1 MPNPRPRSQT
11 ITEEYEEEPRRF
23 HNLEPLLAAATRA
36 ETAATNQAL
45 HQALASGACVWGYRK
60 HRMVKT
66 VKNAPGQD
74 AERVCS
80 RCGYGP
86 KKAPS
91 THGTSGGSELTD
103 QAIERLTAEAER
115 GYDLDRLTARERAVK
130 LREMAAIERNEAA
143 EIESDRDISP
153 GRAQSARLARQLA
166 KDLELAA
173 DRLDPDQGTATSL
186 LAGSILLVSY
196 AHVR

>member
-1 MPNPRPRSQT
+1 MPNPRPRSQANSPD
-11 ITEEYEEEPRRF
+11 YEEAPRRF
-23 HNLEPLLAAATRA
+23 HKLDSLLADATRA
-36 ETAATNQAL
+36 ETAASEQAL

-60 HRMVKT
+60 HRMVK
-66 VKNAPGQD
+66 NAPEPE

-86 KKAPS
+86 KEAIS
-91 THGTSGGSELTD
+91 THGTSGGVGLTD
-103 QAIERLTAEAER
+103 EAIERIAAEAEQ
-115 GYDLDRLTARERAVK
+115 GYDLDRLTARERAAK

-143 EIESDRDISP
+143 EIESDRDVSP
-153 GRAQSARLARQLA
+153 GRAQTARLARQLA
-166 KDLELAA
+166 RDLELAA
-173 DRLDPDQGTATSL
+173 DRLDPGQGDTTSL